1 MKHQSY
7 VNGTR
12 HRVVHCAIFQK
23 MVRWICHR
31 SRENG
36 SMYVSLWS
44 KCCEVYELNDV
55 CDFLF
60 LTDVK
65 NCGLRW
71 GLSSF
76 ESQAWEVIKSFHE
89 VLSAGW
95 ARPTM
100 NQQDSLNSRWD
111 QNMSLLIRQ
120 KFGIMCEPE
129 TVAIFHEMIY
139 KCPHPAHSSHN
150 SSHEKKKQP
159 TLKWFINFYFHVTL

>member
-1 MKHQSY
+1 VSWFIHRF
-7 VNGTR
+7 NGTR
-12 HRVVHCAIFQK
+12 HRVVHFAFCQK
-23 MVRWICHR
+23 MVRWICHH

-44 KCCEVYELNDV
+44 KCCEVYEWNAV

-76 ESQAWEVIKSFHE
+76 ESQAWEVIKSFHD

-100 NQQDSLNSRWD
+100 NKQDSLNLDVIKLFVCW
-111 QNMSLLIRQ
+111 
-120 KFGIMCEPE
+120 FGRNLGSCVNLRLPPFFMKL
-129 TVAIFHEMIY
+129 FF
-139 KCPHPAHSSHN
+139 KCPHPALLTQLFAR
-150 SSHEKKKQP
+150 EKK
-159 TLKWFINFYFHVTL
+159 TADAEMIH

>member
-1 MKHQSY
+1 MPYSHLQCPPY
-7 VNGTR
+7 
-12 HRVVHCAIFQK
+12 RVVHFAICQK

-36 SMYVSLWS
+36 SMYVSLRS

-71 GLSSF
+71 GLSPF
-76 ESQAWEVIKSFHE
+76 ESQAWEVIKSFNE

-95 ARPTM
+95 ARPSM

-139 KCPHPAHSSHN
+139 KCPHPAHSFTQLFAR
-150 SSHEKKKQP
+150 EKK
-159 TLKWFINFYFHVTL
+159 TADAEMIH